1 VIIKKLFAIGAVIA
15 GTVAATAGVAAAS
28 AGHPASVA
36 RPAAAQHTGTARGGP
51 GGEDPSHESDGPGG
65 HQDPAGQD
73 VNHQFQGAE

>member
-36 RPAAAQHTGTARGGP
+36 RPAAAQHMGTAR

-73 VNHQFQGAE
+73 VNHQFQGVE